1 MLRNFHSLREPE
13 IARCVKRERVN
24 GMGKYNP
31 RRPKVDQTKVLEW
44 KGLLKVLTV
53 LEENTVPKSMKIFDF
68 STPGV
73 NFKKVSTFVSFLK
86 ISRVVPANRVQRL
99 VDIAN
104 VVDQKSQIEALGEI
118 EVDDLI
124 VLWWF
129 GLL

>member
-1 MLRNFHSLREPE
+1 
-13 IARCVKRERVN
+13 
-24 GMGKYNP
+24 
-31 RRPKVDQTKVLEW
+31 
-44 KGLLKVLTV
+44 
-53 LEENTVPKSMKIFDF
+53 MKIFDF

-73 NFKKVSTFVSFLK
+73 NFKKVSTFVSLLK

-124 VLWWF
+124 VL
-129 GLL
+129 